1 MPKSNPSAFTFC
13 CCFCSKDDDVDDD
26 DDDDEAPLPL
36 AAPTPATVAL
46 VVTEDGAILPPSA
59 LAGKCGKTVTFST
72 LGGASVRC
80 AAAVVELLLLVAVAA
95 VAANEGEEAGVFP
108 IVLTTGKCGKT
119 CTFSTFGGASVR
131 IAPPFEET
139 LFPSFVKDELSSFFF
154 LVVFFA
160 VVVVFVVVVVV
171 FLFFVIV
178 SFFVAFAYARLLA
191 LPAATGD
198 ALVVFVAPQI
208 PSFAKA
214 TDDDE
219 TASRQSD
226 ATRRRPRSSATAAH
240 VLLLLAWTTRIDG
253 GGGGGSLLLPAWLF
267 LSLSLSL
274 PVDDDDAKEALEIIV
289 QKRK

>member
-1 MPKSNPSAFTFC
+1 
-13 CCFCSKDDDVDDD
+13 
-26 DDDDEAPLPL
+26 
-36 AAPTPATVAL
+36 
-46 VVTEDGAILPPSA
+46 
-59 LAGKCGKTVTFST
+59 
-72 LGGASVRC
+72 
-80 AAAVVELLLLVAVAA
+80 
-95 VAANEGEEAGVFP
+95 
-108 IVLTTGKCGKT
+108 
-119 CTFSTFGGASVR
+119 
-131 IAPPFEET
+131 
-139 LFPSFVKDELSSFFF
+139 
-154 LVVFFA
+154 
-160 VVVVFVVVVVV
+160 VVVV

-253 GGGGGSLLLPAWLF
+253 GGGGGGGGSLLLPAWLF
-267 LSLSLSL
+267 FSLSLSLSKRL
-274 PVDDDDAKEALEIIV
+274 MMMMQTKHFKNSCIIIV
-289 QKRK
+289 ERK

>member
-13 CCFCSKDDDVDDD
+13 CCFCSKDDDDD

-80 AAAVVELLLLVAVAA
+80 AAAVVELLLLVGVAA
-95 VAANEGEEAGVFP
+95 VAANEGEEGSLFP

-139 LFPSFVKDELSSFFF
+139 LFPSFVEDELSSFFF

-160 VVVVFVVVVVV
+160 VVVV

-198 ALVVFVAPQI
+198 ALVVFVVPKI

-214 TDDDE
+214 TDDE

-240 VLLLLAWTTRIDG
+240 VLLLLAWTTRMTTTPTVVVVVVVVVFFFRRG
-253 GGGGGSLLLPAWLF
+253 FFF
-267 LSLSLSL
+267 LSLSLSRL
-274 PVDDDDAKEALEIIV
+274 MMMM
-289 QKRK
+289 QKKHFKSFVERK

>member
-13 CCFCSKDDDVDDD
+13 CCFCSKDDDDD

-95 VAANEGEEAGVFP
+95 VAANEGEEGGVFP

-139 LFPSFVKDELSSFFF
+139 LFPSFVEDELSSFFF

-160 VVVVFVVVVVV
+160 VVVV

-198 ALVVFVAPQI
+198 ALVVFVAPKI

-226 ATRRRPRSSATAAH
+226 ATRRKPRSSATAAH

-253 GGGGGSLLLPAWLF
+253 GGGGGGGSLLLPAWLF
-267 LSLSLSL
+267 FSLSLSL
-274 PVDDDDAKEALEIIV
+274 QKVDDDDANEAL
-289 QKRK
+289 

>member
-13 CCFCSKDDDVDDD
+13 CCFCSKDDDDD

-95 VAANEGEEAGVFP
+95 VAANEGEEGGVFP

-139 LFPSFVKDELSSFFF
+139 LFPSFVEDELSSFFF

-160 VVVVFVVVVVV
+160 VVVV

-198 ALVVFVAPQI
+198 ALVVFVAPKI

-226 ATRRRPRSSATAAH
+226 ATRRKPRSSATAAH

-253 GGGGGSLLLPAWLF
+253 GGGGGGGGSLLLPAWLF
-267 LSLSLSL
+267 FSLSLSL
-274 PVDDDDAKEALEIIV
+274 QKVDDDDANEAL
-289 QKRK
+289 